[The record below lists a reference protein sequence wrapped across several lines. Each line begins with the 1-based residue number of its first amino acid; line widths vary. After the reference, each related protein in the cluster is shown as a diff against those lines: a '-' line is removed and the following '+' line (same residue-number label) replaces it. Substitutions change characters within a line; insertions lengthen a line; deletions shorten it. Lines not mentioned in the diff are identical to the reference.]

1 METGKNEDL
10 FAFRTPPLRNVS
22 ITGPWMHNGAYTS
35 LEDVLKHHMD
45 AESALRNY
53 DLGKLTPEL
62 RVTYKGDASVI
73 DRLEQ
78 HLDPAVKEPKKL
90 QHQEMHDLLA
100 FMDAL
105 TDPEAKDLSGLIPN
119 AVPSGLPVEDMGI
132 AKSKKRSY

>member
-1 METGKNEDL
+1 
-10 FAFRTPPLRNVS
+10 
-22 ITGPWMHNGAYTS
+22 
-35 LEDVLKHHMD
+35 
-45 AESALRNY
+45 
-53 DLGKLTPEL
+53 
-62 RVTYKGDASVI
+62 VTYKGYASVI
-73 DRLEQ
+73 VRLEQ
-78 HLDPAVKEPKKL
+78 HLDPAVKEPNKL